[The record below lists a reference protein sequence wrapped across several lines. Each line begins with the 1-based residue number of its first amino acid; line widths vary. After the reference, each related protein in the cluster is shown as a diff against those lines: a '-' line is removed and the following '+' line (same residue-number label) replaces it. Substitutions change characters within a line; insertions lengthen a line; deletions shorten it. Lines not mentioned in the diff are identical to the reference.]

1 MNAPAIRAGSTDD
14 AGTLLR
20 MFDDAVAWQVRRGGG
35 GQWGTEPW
43 SADPAKVE
51 RVREMADRPGLW
63 IAEFDGE
70 PAGALLVTEWCP
82 DHIPPPAEPELYVN
96 LLLTAGG
103 HGGKGVG
110 GTLLDH
116 AREVARARGLG
127 LLRVDCWAG
136 GDGSLVRY
144 YTGQGFTPT
153 ERFDYRGWP
162 GQLLEQRVR

>member
-1 MNAPAIRAGSTDD
+1 MNTPAIRAGSAAD

-20 MFDDAVAWQVRRGGG
+20 MFDDAVAWLVRRGSA

-51 RVREMADRPGLW
+51 RVRGLAAQPGLW

-70 PAGALLVTEWCP
+70 PAGALLVSTERP
-82 DHIPPPAEPELYVN
+82 EYVPQAAEPDLYVN

-103 HGGKGVG
+103 HGGRGVG
-110 GTLLDH
+110 GALLDH
-116 AREVARARGLG
+116 ARDLARARGLG

-144 YTGQGFTPT
+144 YTRQGFTPA
-153 ERFDYRGWP
+153 ERFDRRGWP
-162 GQLLEQRVR
+162 GQVLEQRVR